1 MCNKNMCNKRRFI
14 HALSI
19 IIFFLIQTPA
29 AATVYKWVDDKGQ
42 VHYGAQ
48 PAGSNAEVIQIRTN
62 ETTKP
67 RPINKADQEIL
78 DTAEKNKQ
86 QTAKSK
92 KEEAQIKKEKSQY
105 CNEAKSDL
113 ATINSRGRVRV
124 INKSG
129 EYIVQTEEQ
138 RQQLISAAKK
148 KMIEF
153 CQ

>member
-1 MCNKNMCNKRRFI
+1 MCHKNTYHKRHIIR
-14 HALSI
+14 ALSI
-19 IIFFLIQTPA
+19 IIFLLIQTPV

-48 PAGSNAEVIQIRTN
+48 PVGNDAKVIPIRTN

-67 RPINKADQEIL
+67 RAINKADQEIL
-78 DTAEKNKQ
+78 DTSEKEKQ
-86 QTAKSK
+86 QATKN
-92 KEEAQIKKEKSQY
+92 KKEKAVIDKEKRQY

-113 ATINSRGRVRV
+113 AAINSRGRVRV
-124 INKSG
+124 IDKNG
-129 EYIVQTEEQ
+129 EYIFQTEEQ

-148 KMIEF
+148 KMLEF